1 MRGRIKAEYTITLS
15 GDCILIGC
23 TGIVDGNC
31 DMIGYSD
38 MRVKTVV
45 RLVTELF
52 FGFWV

>member
-31 DMIGYSD
+31 GLIGY
-38 MRVKTVV
+38 RAI
-45 RLVTELF
+45 
-52 FGFWV
+52 FWILGVNNKK